1 MMTMDWKDWDAY
13 KLGIIDE
20 NGKRQRNVKLDSDEK
35 KSAYTPF
42 IRLAANL
49 KRLVSNI
56 PGGGSKLGSFA
67 SALFL
72 IKEKVGQKG
81 IESICEKF
89 HVDVL
94 DFLNEKNEWFILDE
108 KQLSPGIYRVKNPK
122 LLNVSCAEM
131 VWPKDQVRIQDD
143 CYPVGDVFG
152 VEAALN
158 ILDLKLEK
166 KHWPIIKPFLIF
178 LNYIKNDQYTGI
190 VMDPNVVDALR
201 KI

>member
-1 MMTMDWKDWDAY
+1 MGLVKRAADLAYTFRFIRLMAMDWKSWDAY

-20 NGKRQRNVKLDSDEK
+20 NGKRQTNIKLDNDEK

-72 IKEKVGQKG
+72 IKEKVGEKG
-81 IESICEKF
+81 IKTICKEMDI
-89 HVDVL
+89 DVL
-94 DFLNEKNEWFILDE
+94 DFLNEKNEWFLLEE
-108 KQLSPGIYRVKNPK
+108 KQLSPGIYKVQNPK
-122 LLNVSCAEM
+122 LLNGSCAEM
-131 VWPKDQVRIQDD
+131 VWPKDQIRIKDD

-152 VEAALN
+152 VDIYEATHVN
-158 ILDLKLEK
+158 TEK
-166 KHWPIIKPFLIF
+166 KVFVTASELI
-178 LNYIKNDQYTGI
+178 
-190 VMDPNVVDALR
+190 R
-201 KI
+201 

>member
-1 MMTMDWKDWDAY
+1 MGLVKRAADLAYTFRFIRLMAMDWKSWDAY

-20 NGKRQRNVKLDSDEK
+20 NGKRQRNVKLDNEEK

-72 IKEKVGQKG
+72 IKEKGGEKG
-81 IESICEKF
+81 IKTICKEMDI
-89 HVDVL
+89 DVL
-94 DFLNEKNEWFILDE
+94 DFLNEKNEWFLLEE
-108 KQLSPGIYRVKNPK
+108 KQLSPGIYKVQNPK
-122 LLNVSCAEM
+122 LLNGSCAEM
-131 VWPKDQVRIQDD
+131 VWPKDQIRIKDD

-152 VEAALN
+152 VDIYEATHVN
-158 ILDLKLEK
+158 TEK
-166 KHWPIIKPFLIF
+166 KVFVTASELI
-178 LNYIKNDQYTGI
+178 
-190 VMDPNVVDALR
+190 R
-201 KI
+201 